1 MQIRTYYQI
10 AGPQLDKALLWLAS
24 FVVVVDW
31 LNGVL
36 FHQLGSSYGFSA
48 LVKAVLLS
56 GMVYR
61 SWELCRAE
69 LRWPLALM
77 LLMCLGPFY
86 VSLLQPHSF
95 FLADV
100 QLIFKTGAFLLAL
113 AYFCAIAR
121 LYPQRF
127 LCHVDWFVLGS
138 YLLLLLNST
147 LGMAGYGGT
156 AYQPMDEVAQKFL
169 GIKGFFISTNEL
181 SALLLILTS
190 WLLLRSWQVKR
201 WCYPLIS
208 ITSLLIAGL
217 LLTKTGLFGCV
228 LLIIAVPL
236 LLTPKAVYQSHRKTL
251 LVLAIVLTGLFL
263 LLLLNLTALLQWVGI
278 YDKLMFAYQQRGIAG
293 IVLSSRDYYLQ
304 RNFITVADNY
314 PAWLQLFGVGQGGV
328 RLLLKKYFIE
338 LDLFDML
345 LFYGLAG
352 ALLYGLT
359 FWRVLALAG
368 SRLWQVS
375 AAVPVLLLNLILL
388 SVSLLAGHIVT
399 SGMLWVP
406 WALINAAVIAQVTL
420 RNQVLTQPVTESTS
434 DERLT

>member
-1 MQIRTYYQI
+1 MQIRTFYQI
-10 AGPQLDKALLWLAS
+10 GGPQLDKALLWLAS
-24 FVVVVDW
+24 CVVLVDW

-48 LVKAVLLS
+48 FVKAVLLS

-61 SWELCRAE
+61 GWQLCRAE

-86 VSLLQPHSF
+86 VSLLKPHAF
-95 FLADV
+95 FLQDV
-100 QLIFKTGAFLLAL
+100 QLILKTGAFLLAL
-113 AYFCAIAR
+113 SYFSALAR

-127 LCHVDWFVLGS
+127 LRHVDWFVLGS
-138 YLLLLLNST
+138 YLLLLLNSA
-147 LGMAGYGGT
+147 LGVAGYGGT

-190 WLLLRSWQVKR
+190 WLLLRAWQVQR

-217 LLTKTGLFGCV
+217 LLTKTGLFGCA

-251 LVLAIVLTGLFL
+251 LVLAVVGAGVFL

-304 RNFITVADNY
+304 RNFMMVADNY

-368 SRLWQVS
+368 SRLRQVS
-375 AAVPVLLLNLILL
+375 AAAPVLLLNLILL
-388 SVSLLAGHIVT
+388 CVSLLAGHILT

-406 WALINAAVIAQVTL
+406 WALLNAAVIAQATL
-420 RNQVLTQPVTESTS
+420 RNQALTQPAAESIS